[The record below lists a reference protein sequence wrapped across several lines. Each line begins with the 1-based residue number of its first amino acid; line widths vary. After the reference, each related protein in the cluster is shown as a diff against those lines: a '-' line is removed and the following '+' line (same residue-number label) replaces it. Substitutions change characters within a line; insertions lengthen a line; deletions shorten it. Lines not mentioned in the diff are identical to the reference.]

1 MGLFGGPT
9 KQEPISS
16 APFEGDTYEEPFDS
30 LPTLPKAHSN
40 TIVAKGVTFA
50 GIIRGEGAVQ
60 IEGRVEGEIDLK
72 GSVTVTTTGT
82 VQGPITADTVRI
94 AGEVQG
100 SITAREHLCLERTG
114 GVHGDIST
122 ASLVVENGHLDGSS
136 TMLTPPER
144 PQAGHP
150 APAGGEGGG
159 RGSRPRHR
167 RHPLHPSQPP

>member
-1 MGLFGGPT
+1 MGLFGVPT
-9 KQEPISS
+9 KQEPVSP
-16 APFEGDTYEEPFDS
+16 APYEGDTFEEPFDS

-40 TIVAKGVTFA
+40 TIVAKGITFA

-72 GSVTVTTTGT
+72 GSVTITTTGT
-82 VQGPITADTVRI
+82 VQGPITADIVRV

-114 GVHGDIST
+114 GVHGDVST

-136 TMLTPPER
+136 TMLIPPER
-144 PQAGHP
+144 PKEPDIDVSDLQF
-150 APAGGEGGG
+150 GENYSLGEE
-159 RGSRPRHR
+159 
-167 RHPLHPSQPP
+167 Q